1 MMKRTI
7 SGMTGSG
14 SLAHNRRDFI
24 AENVNPNRVY
34 LNICYRD
41 ENLKDVYKEL
51 FDESVERYNVGKRND
66 RKITNYY
73 DKIQH
78 GKQEK
83 LFHEVIF
90 QIGNNKD
97 MAAETPEGDLA
108 VKVLDEY
115 MQDFQ
120 RRNPTLRVFC
130 CYLHQDE
137 ATPHLHI
144 DFVPYVTGWKGK
156 GMDTRVSLKQALKSL
171 GFQGGANHD
180 TELNQWINHEKEVLA
195 EIMER
200 YEIEWERKGTHEE
213 HLDVYNFKKKERA
226 KEVKGLEQKI
236 ENLTAEVEAAES
248 DIKAL
253 KQEKAD
259 AEKARDQVRESK
271 EQAEKEFKHMEKQRN
286 QLQSIIN
293 NIDKELKNSGQIKLV
308 LPEAGALELASTY
321 RNKKIKPL
329 FAKIKNYVAGL
340 VAKVIE
346 LSREAEKWRD
356 KYQQLKKDYDDL
368 EKDADKV
375 ADLCNQ
381 LCDDVDKLEVISDKY
396 NRALRIFGSDTIESA
411 IWHDIQREKALEEQK
426 RKEQVLRK
434 LSDRLQWGRER
445 SQEHNMQQKKNLTY
459 LFISH
464 DLSVVEMISDRIG
477 VMYLGTIVETAPK
490 KELYANPRHPYT
502 RALLSAVPIPDP
514 EIEKKKKLLIYD
526 PTLHDY
532 TISKPQWVE
541 ITEGHFVYGNEPEL
555 EKYRA
560 EIEAINAAEKA

>member
-7 SGMTGSG
+7 SGMTGTG
-14 SLAHNRRDFI
+14 SLAHNRRDFF
-24 AENVNPNRVY
+24 AEKVNPNRVY

-120 RRNPTLRVFC
+120 RRNSTLRVFC

-171 GFQGGANHD
+171 GFQGGAKHD

-200 YEIEWERKGTHEE
+200 YEIEWE
-213 HLDVYNFKKKERA
+213 
-226 KEVKGLEQKI
+226 QKI
-236 ENLTAEVEAAES
+236 ENLAADVEAAES

-253 KQEKAD
+253 NQEKAD

-293 NIDKELKNSGQIKLV
+293 NINKELKNSGQIKLV

-346 LSREAEKWRD
+346 LPREAEKWRD

-375 ADLCNQ
+375 ANLCNQ

-426 RKEQVLRK
+426 RKEQVPRK
-434 LSDRLQWGRER
+434 LNNRLQWGREK
-445 SQEHNMQQKKNLTY
+445 SQEYNMQQKKNRNK
-459 LFISH
+459 H
-464 DLSVVEMISDRIG
+464 REMDL
-477 VMYLGTIVETAPK
+477 
-490 KELYANPRHPYT
+490 
-502 RALLSAVPIPDP
+502 
-514 EIEKKKKLLIYD
+514 
-526 PTLHDY
+526 
-532 TISKPQWVE
+532 
-541 ITEGHFVYGNEPEL
+541 
-555 EKYRA
+555 
-560 EIEAINAAEKA
+560 

>member
-97 MAAETPEGDLA
+97 MAAGTPEGDLA

-144 DFVPYVTGWKGK
+144 DFVPYVIGWKGK

-171 GFQGGANHD
+171 GFQGGNKHD
-180 TELNQWINHEKEVLA
+180 TELNQWMNHEKKVLA
-195 EIMER
+195 EIAKQHG
-200 YEIEWERKGTHEE
+200 IEWEQKGTHEE
-213 HLDVYNFKKKERA
+213 HLDVYNFKKKERK
-226 KEVKGLEQKI
+226 KEVQELEQEK
-236 ENLTAEVEAAES
+236 EYLTAENEELTAQIAEFRA
-248 DIKAL
+248 DIQIL
-253 KQEKAD
+253 KD
-259 AEKARDQVRESK
+259 DK
-271 EQAEKEFKHMEKQRN
+271 EQAIREKQEAEQRAE
-286 QLQSIIN
+286 
-293 NIDKELKNSGQIKLV
+293 DVEKELKSLEDRREQLQPIMDNVSKEIKEYGMIKTF
-308 LPEAGALELASTY
+308 LPEAGTFERAVPY
-321 RNKKIKPL
+321 RENKIKPL
-329 FAKIKNYVAGL
+329 FIKMKNQIAALAG
-340 VAKVIE
+340 KVVE
-346 LSREAEKWRD
+346 LNK
-356 KYQQLKKDYDDL
+356 
-368 EKDADKV
+368 
-375 ADLCNQ
+375 
-381 LCDDVDKLEVISDKY
+381 
-396 NRALRIFGSDTIESA
+396 TIES
-411 IWHDIQREKALEEQK
+411 WKNKYQKSTEKCDDIQTQLDDVRKENSDRYDRVVRILGMETVEDVVQQDIKEQRALEEKRRMEQMPKGSVLKQLEWATQK
-426 RKEQVLRK
+426 
-434 LSDRLQWGRER
+434 
-445 SQEHNMQQKKNLTY
+445 SQIENQQRKKNKTKNRGM
-459 LFISH
+459 
-464 DLSVVEMISDRIG
+464 ER
-477 VMYLGTIVETAPK
+477 
-490 KELYANPRHPYT
+490 
-502 RALLSAVPIPDP
+502 
-514 EIEKKKKLLIYD
+514 
-526 PTLHDY
+526 
-532 TISKPQWVE
+532 
-541 ITEGHFVYGNEPEL
+541 
-555 EKYRA
+555 
-560 EIEAINAAEKA
+560 

>member
-7 SGMTGSG
+7 SGMTGTG

-24 AENVNPNRVY
+24 AENVNQNRVY

-97 MAAETPEGDLA
+97 MAAGTPEGDLA

-171 GFQGGANHD
+171 GFQGGAKHD

-200 YEIEWERKGTHEE
+200 HEIEWEQKGTHEE

-226 KEVKGLEQKI
+226 KEIKELEQKI
-236 ENLTAEVEAAES
+236 ENLTADVEATES

-253 KQEKAD
+253 NQEKAD

-271 EQAEKEFKHMEKQRN
+271 EQAEKEG
-286 QLQSIIN
+286 L
-293 NIDKELKNSGQIKLV
+293 DKIFI
-308 LPEAGALELASTY
+308 EAGFEWREPGCSMCLAMNDDRLAPGERCASTSN
-321 RNKKIKPL
+321 RNFEGRQGQGGRTHLVSP
-329 FAKIKNYVAGL
+329 AMAAAAGI
-340 VAKVIE
+340 A
-346 LSREAEKWRD
+346 
-356 KYQQLKKDYDDL
+356 
-368 EKDADKV
+368 
-375 ADLCNQ
+375 
-381 LCDDVDKLEVISDKY
+381 
-396 NRALRIFGSDTIESA
+396 
-411 IWHDIQREKALEEQK
+411 
-426 RKEQVLRK
+426 
-434 LSDRLQWGRER
+434 
-445 SQEHNMQQKKNLTY
+445 
-459 LFISH
+459 
-464 DLSVVEMISDRIG
+464 
-477 VMYLGTIVETAPK
+477 
-490 KELYANPRHPYT
+490 
-502 RALLSAVPIPDP
+502 
-514 EIEKKKKLLIYD
+514 
-526 PTLHDY
+526 
-532 TISKPQWVE
+532 
-541 ITEGHFVYGNEPEL
+541 GHFVDVRET
-555 EKYRA
+555 R
-560 EIEAINAAEKA
+560 

>member
-7 SGMTGSG
+7 SGMTGTG

-24 AENVNPNRVY
+24 AENVNQNRVY

-83 LFHEVIF
+83 LFQEVIF

-97 MAAETPEGDLA
+97 MAAGTPEGDLA

-137 ATPHLHI
+137 ATPYLHM

-156 GMDTRVSLKQALKSL
+156 GMDTRVSLKSL
-171 GFQGGANHD
+171 GFQGGAKHD

-200 YEIEWERKGTHEE
+200 HEIEWEQKGTHEE

-226 KEVKGLEQKI
+226 KEVKELEQKI
-236 ENLTAEVEAAES
+236 ENLTADVEATES

-253 KQEKAD
+253 NQEKAD

-271 EQAEKEFKHMEKQRN
+271 EQADKELKHMEKQRN
-286 QLQSIIN
+286 QLQPIIN
-293 NIDKELKNSGQIKLV
+293 SIDKELKNSGQIKLV
-308 LPEAGALELASTY
+308 LPEVGARLHTA
-321 RNKKIKPL
+321 IKRL
-329 FAKIKNYVAGL
+329 N
-340 VAKVIE
+340 
-346 LSREAEKWRD
+346 
-356 KYQQLKKDYDDL
+356 
-368 EKDADKV
+368 
-375 ADLCNQ
+375 LC
-381 LCDDVDKLEVISDKY
+381 S
-396 NRALRIFGSDTIESA
+396 LR
-411 IWHDIQREKALEEQK
+411 
-426 RKEQVLRK
+426 
-434 LSDRLQWGRER
+434 
-445 SQEHNMQQKKNLTY
+445 
-459 LFISH
+459 
-464 DLSVVEMISDRIG
+464 
-477 VMYLGTIVETAPK
+477 
-490 KELYANPRHPYT
+490 
-502 RALLSAVPIPDP
+502 
-514 EIEKKKKLLIYD
+514 
-526 PTLHDY
+526 
-532 TISKPQWVE
+532 
-541 ITEGHFVYGNEPEL
+541 
-555 EKYRA
+555 
-560 EIEAINAAEKA
+560 

>member
-7 SGMTGSG
+7 SGMAGAG

-24 AENVNPNRVY
+24 AENVNPNRV
-34 LNICYRD
+34 
-41 ENLKDVYKEL
+41 
-51 FDESVERYNVGKRND
+51 
-66 RKITNYY
+66 
-73 DKIQH
+73 
-78 GKQEK
+78 
-83 LFHEVIF
+83 
-90 QIGNNKD
+90 
-97 MAAETPEGDLA
+97 LA
-108 VKVLDEY
+108 VKVLNEY

-120 RRNPTLRVFC
+120 KRNPTLRVFC

-171 GFQGGANHD
+171 GFQGGAKHD

-200 YEIEWERKGTHEE
+200 YEIEWEQKGTHKE

-226 KEVKGLEQKI
+226 KEVKELEQKI
-236 ENLTAEVEAAES
+236 ENLTAEVEATES
-248 DIKAL
+248 DIKVL
-253 KQEKAD
+253 NQEKAD
-259 AEKARDQVRESK
+259 AEKARDQVRKSK
-271 EQAEKEFKHMEKQRN
+271 EQAEKELKYMEKQRN
-286 QLQSIIN
+286 QLQPIIN
-293 NIDKELKNSGQIKLV
+293 SIDKELKNYGQIKLV

-329 FAKIKNYVAGL
+329 FAKMKNYIAGL
-340 VAKVIE
+340 AAKVIE

-375 ADLCNQ
+375 ADMCNQ

-396 NRALRIFGSDTIESA
+396 NRALRIFGRDTIESA

-426 RKEQVLRK
+426 RKEQVPRK

-445 SQEHNMQQKKNLTY
+445 SQEYNMQQKKNRTK
-459 LFISH
+459 H
-464 DLSVVEMISDRIG
+464 RGM
-477 VMYLGTIVETAPK
+477 
-490 KELYANPRHPYT
+490 EL
-502 RALLSAVPIPDP
+502 
-514 EIEKKKKLLIYD
+514 
-526 PTLHDY
+526 
-532 TISKPQWVE
+532 
-541 ITEGHFVYGNEPEL
+541 
-555 EKYRA
+555 
-560 EIEAINAAEKA
+560 

>member
-7 SGMTGSG
+7 SGMTGTG

-24 AENVNPNRVY
+24 AENVNQNRVY

-83 LFHEVIF
+83 LFHKVIF

-97 MAAETPEGDLA
+97 MAAGTPEGDLA

-171 GFQGGANHD
+171 GFQGGAKHE

-200 YEIEWERKGTHEE
+200 YEIEWEQKGTHEE

-226 KEVKGLEQKI
+226 KEVKELEQKI
-236 ENLTAEVEAAES
+236 ENLTADVEATES

-253 KQEKAD
+253 NQEKAD

-271 EQAEKEFKHMEKQRN
+271 EQADKELKHMEKQRN
-286 QLQSIIN
+286 QLQPIIN
-293 NIDKELKNSGQIKLV
+293 SIDKELKNSGQIKLV
-308 LPEAGALELASTY
+308 LPEVGALELASTY

-329 FAKIKNYVAGL
+329 FAKMKNYIAGL
-340 VAKVIE
+340 AAKVIE

-375 ADLCNQ
+375 ADMCNQ

-396 NRALRIFGSDTIESA
+396 KRALWIFGSDTIESA
-411 IWHDIQREKALEEQK
+411 IWRDIQKEKAP
-426 RKEQVLRK
+426 RTASISTTDSSGIFSPSDSVLAIHSISLIRTCPVWDK
-434 LSDRLQWGRER
+434 LSI
-445 SQEHNMQQKKNLTY
+445 
-459 LFISH
+459 F
-464 DLSVVEMISDRIG
+464 
-477 VMYLGTIVETAPK
+477 
-490 KELYANPRHPYT
+490 
-502 RALLSAVPIPDP
+502 
-514 EIEKKKKLLIYD
+514 
-526 PTLHDY
+526 
-532 TISKPQWVE
+532 
-541 ITEGHFVYGNEPEL
+541 
-555 EKYRA
+555 
-560 EIEAINAAEKA
+560 